1 MPSHPSPSKT
11 NSQTDSQTDSLHL
24 LYFGELGEQLGL
36 QSEDL
41 PLPAGCQQLGDVL
54 AALRRR
60 GGAWDALLGQ
70 PARFRLARNQHW
82 ADASSPVQAGDEVA
96 IFSLVTG
103 G

>member
-1 MPSHPSPSKT
+1 MISPSHPSPNT
-11 NSQTDSQTDSLHL
+11 IHL
-24 LYFGELGEQLGL
+24 LYFGELGEQLHL
-36 QSEDL
+36 QSEYL
-41 PLPAGCQQLGDVL
+41 PLPTGCLQLADVL
-54 AALRRR
+54 AALRCR
-60 GGAWDALLGQ
+60 GGVWDALLGQ